1 MSPEEVK
8 SIADTFKII
17 NDITATQPNEWL
29 PLYAALGGAVAGAV
43 ASFFP
48 TWFLARRKES
58 SFSKQI
64 ENCLISEISALVEI
78 IDHRS
83 YLSAIKE
90 AIAHLR
96 LQPEDTYSLAVEV
109 PEHYSRVYQEN
120 CKNIGVVETEIARKI
135 ITFHQLIVA
144 VVQDLKTDGPFSSG
158 ASLEAFEEM
167 EKIFEQALCIG
178 RELSQTHNKVISRTL
193 NFPR

>member
-8 SIADTFKII
+8 AIADTFKII

-48 TWFLARRKES
+48 TWFLAKRKES

-109 PEHYSRVYQEN
+109 PEHYARVYQEN
-120 CKNIGVVETEIARKI
+120 CKNIGVVKTEVARKI

-144 VVQDLKTDGPFSSG
+144 IVQDLKTDGPFSSG
-158 ASLEAFEEM
+158 ASLETFEEM

-178 RELSQTHNKVISRTL
+178 RELSQAHNKVISRT
-193 NFPR
+193 